1 MSSLKQ
7 QMMSGVMYTAVAKY
21 SGIVISLV
29 VMAVLA
35 RLLTPDD
42 FGVVAIA
49 TVFIN
54 FFNIFTNI
62 GISSAIVQFKELT
75 QRQVNEIYMFTVW
88 SGLLLSILFAASA
101 PFVAAYYDDARLLP
115 ITLWLSL
122 SLFFSSASIVPN
134 SLFLKDKDFRFIAWR
149 TLIIQLIT
157 GVLSILAALMGAGLY
172 TLLIQPILSNLLLY
186 LISLKRYPQRLLL
199 CTGISSLKKIWGYS
213 VYQFL
218 FNVMS
223 YFIRN
228 LDKMLIGRYIG
239 MAALGYYEKSYRLMS
254 LPIQNL
260 TYVVTPVLHPFLSD
274 YQQSKE
280 RLGEINERIVRFL
293 AFIGFPLSIGLYFCS
308 KELVLL
314 FFGKQWMASI
324 PAFQILTLSCGLQIV
339 MSSSGSFFQ
348 SNNDTRGL
356 FICGL
361 FTAIVTCTGY
371 LACIFFFPTLIGFAW
386 GMVISMFLCFVQCYW
401 YLYNISLKRSLHH
414 LCYQLFK
421 PIVLSIVIFIV
432 LSLYEL
438 FTQLSNLMLS
448 LSVKIMIS
456 ALFWI
461 TFICITKESTFIEV
475 FKRKLKKISTSNE

>member
-62 GISSAIVQFKELT
+62 GISSAIVQFKDLT
-75 QRQVNEIYMFTVW
+75 KREVNEIYMFTVW
-88 SGLLLSILFAASA
+88 SGLLLSVLFAASA

-157 GVLSILAALMGAGLY
+157 GALSILAALMGAGLY

-186 LISLKRYPQRLLL
+186 LISFKRYPQHLLL
-199 CTGISSLKKIWGYS
+199 CTGIKSLKKIWGYS

-293 AFIGFPLSIGLYFCS
+293 AFIGFPLSIGLYFCGR
-308 KELVLL
+308 ELVLL
-314 FFGKQWMASI
+314 FFGDQWVASI
-324 PAFQILTLSCGLQIV
+324 PAFEILALSCGLQII

-348 SNNDTRGL
+348 SNNDTRSL
-356 FICGL
+356 FLCGM
-361 FTAIVTCTGY
+361 FTALVTCSGF
-371 LACIFFFPTLIGFAW
+371 LICILFFPTLEGFAW
-386 GMVISMFLCFVQCYW
+386 SMLVSYFLSFVQCYW
-401 YLYNISLKRSLHH
+401 QLYRHSLKCSAKPFIKQLVSPLTVALIMGVALWLVSL
-414 LCYQLFK
+414 
-421 PIVLSIVIFIV
+421 
-432 LSLYEL
+432 L
-438 FTQLSNLMLS
+438 FT
-448 LSVKIMIS
+448 
-456 ALFWI
+456 A
-461 TFICITKESTFIEV
+461 
-475 FKRKLKKISTSNE
+475 STSLWFSLCVKGVVGIATWGGYLWLTREKEFFNLIRRR